1 LTLRGLAALAVA
13 TILCG
18 FSSPAAAMIFQFEC
32 ITFNNAGDCAI
43 GEAQV
48 QMDVVDL
55 GTQVRFDFTNLG
67 PEQSTIARIYFDD
80 GSLMSFDSIV
90 NGAGVDFV
98 AEMFPG
104 PNDLPG
110 GELAS
115 PAFVTTLGFL
125 SGAVAPPPTNGV
137 EPGETVG
144 LIFGL
149 DPNQTTDNV
158 IAELESGVLRAG
170 VHVINFESG
179 GSESLVSIPEPG
191 VAGLLALGLAGLAAL
206 RRRSARH

>member
-1 LTLRGLAALAVA
+1 VTLRGLAALAVA
-13 TILCG
+13 TLLCG
-18 FSSPAAAMIFQFEC
+18 LSSPAAAMIFQFEC
-32 ITFNNAGDCAI
+32 ITFNNGGDCAI

-48 QMDVVDL
+48 QMNVVDL

-90 NGAGVDFV
+90 NGSGVLFNMV
-98 AEMFPG
+98 FPG

-115 PAFVTTLGFL
+115 PPFMTTVGFL

-137 EPGETVG
+137 EPVETVG
-144 LIFGL
+144 IIFGL
-149 DPNQTTDNV
+149 DPNQTTDDV
-158 IAELESGVLRAG
+158 IAELGSGVLRAG